1 VTEERPRFFEDISIA
16 LHVPGETA
24 TANIGPPDIVFF
36 ALFLAAA
43 QRFGLRIGLTWL
55 AMTGFLSL
63 TLWLTYIWD
72 TNGLP
77 ALPAVCLGFVLP
89 NADLLWRNLRDA
101 YAARAAKKEKPET

>member
-1 VTEERPRFFEDISIA
+1 MTEEKPGVFEGVSVA

-43 QRFGLRIGLTWL
+43 QRFGCASRSTWV

-63 TLWLTYIWD
+63 TLLLVYFWD
-72 TNGLP
+72 TSGLP
-77 ALPAVCLGFVLP
+77 ALPAVCLGFLLP
-89 NADLLWRNLRDA
+89 NARPPLARRARRLRG
-101 YAARAAKKEKPET
+101 RAAPEAK